1 MAYIVPAAWPRTFAK
16 VERWRRFEENFVKVW
31 DKAKWHVE
39 GDFPKHLTEE
49 DARRHI
55 LFMLH
60 WLQEKGL
67 TTEEGDMEAA
77 GDMGYDTALNE
88 EMVTTEGRK
97 FLDQFYDRWLKSGDA
112 EYGKRKYTPK
122 VLDGYWVEFSPRG
135 EKQKTDDPK
144 SLTAKLV
151 QRLRDREKKGCVE
164 VEHLLGAAMKGDASL
179 VPGLLELKDEF
190 GWGKQKKG
198 QVPLGAWVDVI
209 CIYLERGVRA
219 VVEAVQAGEVEPLM
233 AMGLLDDTKSDEAV
247 RGSLAIWPVVE
258 RSGDRMLCRQFIG
271 HLGNLLSPKKG
282 WELPQDDSRTVREF
296 LHRYISRTDDA
307 ADLGIAYGA
316 LGAVGNE
323 ESIRLVQSRKA
334 LELPWKGME
343 KRTIKEIRRRLEGK

>member
-1 MAYIVPAAWPRTFAK
+1 MWMALKRATSHGMVDVVQT
-16 VERWRRFEENFVKVW
+16 
-31 DKAKWHVE
+31 
-39 GDFPKHLTEE
+39 L
-49 DARRHI
+49 
-55 LFMLH
+55 L
-60 WLQEKGL
+60 
-67 TTEEGDMEAA
+67 AA
-77 GDMGYDTALNE
+77 GADPAH
-88 EMVTTEGRK
+88 
-97 FLDQFYDRWLKSGDA
+97 
-112 EYGKRKYTPK
+112 
-122 VLDGYWVEFSPRG
+122 DGY
-135 EKQKTDDPK
+135 
-144 SLTAKLV
+144 AA
-151 QRLRDREKKGCVE
+151 
-164 VEHLLGAAMKGDASL
+164 LLGAAMKGDASL